1 MGIALRKILWDCQM
15 PWNRFIRAMPRLSGD
30 LFLLLM
36 SGTASSEGEGCQAA
50 QKKYLDFLKLL
61 FKDRAYVSLA
71 YMTGILPIKKY

>member
-1 MGIALRKILWDCQM
+1 M
-15 PWNRFIRAMPRLSGD
+15 
-30 LFLLLM
+30 M